1 MASALFRA
9 EVTEARRQRLAG
21 TVVAAVPPSARIF
34 TTVALAV
41 AAIIVLTLVFGR
53 YASTANVRGIVAY
66 DTGIARVSASAPGE
80 VALIHV
86 AAGARV
92 AAGAP
97 LITISTAQGPSGLSL
112 QLAELDTQIREV
124 DRQTAVAVQ
133 SGSTGSQALR
143 QERAGLAETA
153 SSLMRQKSIVA
164 SQIEITEAMLARSAR
179 LAKAGAGSQRQVDE
193 ARASLLSRRSEGE
206 ALTERLSDTRSKIAA
221 LGIQL
226 GQQGLDAVKSRS
238 QLLAQRAMLVAQRAD
253 VTRADRIVIA
263 APVAGDVSDIT
274 TEIGQRIVPEKSLL
288 TIVPRGSAVETW
300 LYAPSAAIGFARPG
314 QRVRLR
320 FDAYPYQKYGVG
332 RGTVVAISR
341 VAIDPANVDAAIR
354 PTEPVFRVRVRI
366 DSMGSLTIGR
376 DALRPGMTLAADLA
390 MESRPLWALIV
401 GPVRGALGS

>member
-34 TTVALAV
+34 TTIALAV
-41 AAIIVLTLVFGR
+41 AAIIGLTLVFGR

-153 SSLMRQKSIVA
+153 SSLIRQKSIVA

-300 LYAPSAAIGFARPG
+300 LYAPSSAIGFARPG

-366 DSMGSLTIGR
+366 DSMGSLNVGR

>member
-80 VALIHV
+80 VTLIHV

-92 AAGAP
+92 AAGEP
-97 LITISTAQGPSGLSL
+97 LITLSTAQGPSGLSS
-112 QLAELDTQIREV
+112 QLAELDTQISEV
-124 DRQTAVAVQ
+124 DRQIAVAGQ
-133 SGSTGSQALR
+133 SGSTGSQVIR

-153 SSLMRQKSIVA
+153 SSVVRQKSIVA

-179 LAKAGAGSQRQVDE
+179 LANAGAGSQRQVDE

-263 APVAGDVSDIT
+263 APVAGEVSDIT

-366 DSMGSLTIGR
+366 DSMGSLNIGR